1 MSHQNQ
7 NHQVDRFT
15 FTDTQ
20 SKDFQI
26 VFLPQTLRHN
36 RKVPQLD
43 YQGLE
48 GKFTFRGNEIKQQ
61 HSHLGLLISVTLKT
75 NPNAERLD
83 FALVLPQINL
93 ESQKIKDFET
103 VAIATTRNQKIISNR
118 SRTEFA
124 YKVLTLKGWA
134 EKLNKKVE
142 PVLSAAWQNP
152 YSHCTEWL
160 EERYNLIDF
169 PRF

>member
-1 MSHQNQ
+1 M
-7 NHQVDRFT
+7 
-15 FTDTQ
+15 
-20 SKDFQI
+20 
-26 VFLPQTLRHN
+26 RHN

-61 HSHLGLLISVTLKT
+61 QSHLGLLISITLKT

-83 FALVLPQINL
+83 FALMLPQVNL

-103 VAIATTRNQKIISNR
+103 VAIATTRSRKIIASR
-118 SRTEFA
+118 SGTEFA

-134 EKLNKKVE
+134 EKLSKEVE
-142 PVLSAAWQNP
+142 PVPLVAWQNP
-152 YSHCTEWL
+152 YLHCTEWL
-160 EERYNLIDF
+160 GERYNLIDF
-169 PRF
+169 QRF